1 MSQTPAIRP
10 AAGVLLA
17 REGPG
22 GLQVYLLH
30 RAGRSA
36 FLPGFH
42 CFPGGAAEAA
52 DNQVPVASPADSH
65 YLVAAAARELFEET
79 GVLIVDGPL
88 PPSAERDEIRRRL
101 LAGESVFGAMLKRHD
116 LRVDGSRLRPA
127 GIRVTPPYSALRFR
141 ARFFLARVRDGEDP
155 QPAPGEFASG
165 DWWSVPAALRAWAA
179 GQMLLVPPT
188 LDALLRLDRYDLAEA
203 LRSLESSP
211 EGDGLEGPALPLAP
225 GLFYVPQKTRTLP
238 PASHTL
244 CVLVGGRRVLVVDPG
259 SPDPAE
265 LGLVF
270 DALQALQA
278 EGRAPTEIVLTH
290 HHPDH
295 VGGAPALSESLGL
308 PIAAHAETADR
319 LPFPVDRTIEDGEQ
333 WDLGPD
339 PFGHR
344 WVLQALH
351 TPGHAPGHVCLWD
364 EARRFVIA
372 GDMVAGVGTIVI
384 DPPEG
389 DLARYLESLQRLR
402 QLEPRLVL
410 AAHGAPLG
418 PGSDVFGRY
427 LEHRLWREQRV
438 VAALPGTLGDL
449 LPRVYEDV
457 SPAVYPLAERSLLAH
472 LLKLEAEGRAERQG
486 EVWAPGP

>member
-1 MSQTPAIRP
+1 MPQTSPIRP

-17 REGPG
+17 RDTPG

-30 RAGRSA
+30 RSGRSA

-52 DNQVPVASPADSH
+52 DNQVPVASPADAS

-79 GVLIVDGPL
+79 AVLVVDGPL
-88 PPSAERDEIRRRL
+88 PPACELEDARRRL
-101 LAGESVFGAMLKRHD
+101 LAGESVFGALLKRHD
-116 LRVDGSRLRPA
+116 LRVDGARLRPA
-127 GIRVTPPYSALRFR
+127 GIRVTPPYSPLRFR
-141 ARFFLARVRDGEDP
+141 ARFFLAQVREGEDP
-155 QPAPGEFASG
+155 QPAPGEFAG
-165 DWWSVPAALRAWAA
+165 GEWWSVAAALRGWAA
-179 GQMLLVPPT
+179 GNVLLVPPT
-188 LDALLRLDRYDLAEA
+188 LDALLRLDRYDLPEA

-211 EGDGLEGPALPLAP
+211 EGDGLEGPAFPLAP
-225 GLFYVPQKTRTLP
+225 GLFYVPQLTRTLP

-244 CVLVGGRRVLVVDPG
+244 CVLVGGRRMLVVDPG

-270 DALQALQA
+270 DALQALRA
-278 EGRAPTEIVLTH
+278 EGRTPTEIVLTH

-295 VGGAPALSESLGL
+295 VGGASALSESLGI
-308 PIAAHAETADR
+308 PIAAHPETADR
-319 LPFPVDRTIEDGEQ
+319 LPFPVDRTIEDGEE

-344 WVLQALH
+344 WGLRAVH
-351 TPGHAPGHVCLWD
+351 TPGHAPGHLCLWD

-389 DLARYLESLQRLR
+389 DLAQYLQSLQRLR
-402 QLEPRLVL
+402 ALEPRLVL

-427 LEHRLWREQRV
+427 LEHRLWREERV
-438 VAALPGTLGDL
+438 LAALPGTEADL

-457 SPAVYPLAERSLLAH
+457 SPTLYPLAARSLLAH
-472 LLKLEAEGRAERQG
+472 LLKLEAQGRAERQG
-486 EVWAPGP
+486 EGWGPAP